1 MMIDV
6 RAISVNS
13 RQTRFSIPVLQTAAN
28 TRSPLRPW
36 ILLWVLRPCTC
47 SGKFSL
53 NVSCTLR
60 PLSLISHGLSV
71 FRSPHLGD
79 DTRIARCGRYASLS
93 SSDSFVHGSP
103 LSPLGTFDH
112 LSAPLWRCCD
122 HRSHRPISWAHVS
135 GRRLLGMSSHIAIG
149 IVVVGVITPEEGELV
164 TTGDI
169 AIMPHP
175 SAFARLN
182 TQLVSTL
189 KHGSG
194 FRDYG

>member
-6 RAISVNS
+6 RAISVKS

-36 ILLWVLRPCTC
+36 ISLWVLRPCTC

-53 NVSCTLR
+53 DVSCTLR

-71 FRSPHLGD
+71 FRSPHLGN

-135 GRRLLGMSSHIAIG
+135 GRRLLSISSHIAIG

-164 TTGDI
+164 TTGDM
-169 AIMPHP
+169 AVMPH
-175 SAFARLN
+175 SVRVCS
-182 TQLVSTL
+182 TQ
-189 KHGSG
+189 
-194 FRDYG
+194 Y